1 MPSVLECTHA
11 ITMWASSEDTHQPW
25 KPCEQHAPS
34 EKADGH
40 AAKSGRDVPDDAD
53 DDSDHGASHSEE
65 KAGSVTGKQGNRKRG
80 AAAESSRAG
89 CRLPHGKKASLSLSS
104 VFTISAI
111 VPLLR
116 QQWQEQKEG
125 QHMLPDLRASAAAFC
140 LADICGVI
148 GQGAS
153 GRVFAAR
160 LQSGILAAVKL
171 AKVGTAEAHMLQ
183 REAKVYQHCKQ
194 LQYQVLPGVLAAG
207 PAMDGTA
214 YLLATCLLPVVGF
227 SQCSSAKYQARHAVK
242 ALHGC
247 TDSGFE
253 AYLGLSSYLGNFGL
267 ARAHPVHTCN
277 GHVQFRWTHARGNI
291 WGHHLEA
298 CPL

>member
-1 MPSVLECTHA
+1 MQLHTASNLALSNYEGTVFGMFRAPHQLLLSNLIRFNDTMPSVLEVKKYCGGNAKQTATSGSQSLCYIALQSVCVMGHLSQWHVDMQCTHA

-160 LQSGILAAVKL
+160 CASVDWVLL
-171 AKVGTAEAHMLQ
+171 
-183 REAKVYQHCKQ
+183 KQ
-194 LQYQVLPGVLAAG
+194 
-207 PAMDGTA
+207 
-214 YLLATCLLPVVGF
+214 
-227 SQCSSAKYQARHAVK
+227 
-242 ALHGC
+242 
-247 TDSGFE
+247 
-253 AYLGLSSYLGNFGL
+253 
-267 ARAHPVHTCN
+267 
-277 GHVQFRWTHARGNI
+277 
-291 WGHHLEA
+291 
-298 CPL
+298 